1 MAFYGDAKCHSD
13 SDCHHRTNENF
24 KKVSRIESIQDHY
37 GVKSYKAAFI
47 FRKFLCQSRLFLRPD
62 HIWRSSFHLSML
74 PLQFFTNLCPL
85 AADETSLRKAG
96 RAVASPLLAMHREDN
111 DEATS
116 KRTDESYQN
125 SAPNQI
131 EILRDKSSATI

>member
-1 MAFYGDAKCHSD
+1 MSLGS
-13 SDCHHRTNENF
+13 
-24 KKVSRIESIQDHY
+24 
-37 GVKSYKAAFI
+37 
-47 FRKFLCQSRLFLRPD
+47 
-62 HIWRSSFHLSML
+62 
-74 PLQFFTNLCPL
+74 
-85 AADETSLRKAG
+85 DETSLRKAG

-131 EILRDKSSATI
+131 EISRDKSSATI